1 MNGIVI
7 KSTGSWYSV
16 RLETGETVRC
26 RIKGKFRVEG
36 FKTTNPVAVGDNVEL
51 EQKRDDEWMI
61 TRIGERKNYIVRKST
76 NLSREK
82 QVIAANVDQA
92 LLVVTVK
99 FPETSTVF
107 MDRFLASAEAYGVP
121 AIIVF
126 NKIDLLDEEDLLLT
140 NALSA
145 IYQEV
150 GYKCIKASAMTGE
163 GMEMVTGAL
172 AGKVSVLAGLSGTG
186 KSTLIN
192 RVEPGLSLRTAA
204 ISDAHET
211 GRHTTTFA
219 EMFPLSIG
227 GFIVDTPGVRAF
239 GLVDVKRE
247 ELSLYFPEIF
257 RVSRECHYYNCTHVH
272 EPGCAV
278 MEAVENGK
286 ISESRYTSYVSM
298 FNENE
303 DKYRKNIFT

>member
-1 MNGIVI
+1 
-7 KSTGSWYSV
+7 
-16 RLETGETVRC
+16 
-26 RIKGKFRVEG
+26 VEG